1 MEPRTIFEQIVLSN
15 QRIND
20 NIVTLSQNLDDIRAM
35 IVEIHDSLMAKH
47 MMEQPDA
54 SGTPQY

>member
-20 NIVTLSQNLDDIRAM
+20 NIVTLSQNLDDIREM
-35 IVEIHDSLMAKH
+35 IIEIHDSLMAKPLT
-47 MMEQPDA
+47 EQPDA

>member
-1 MEPRTIFEQIVLSN
+1 MLSN

-35 IVEIHDSLMAKH
+35 IVEIHDSLMAKP

>member
-35 IVEIHDSLMAKH
+35 ILEMREALMAKP
-47 MMEQPDA
+47 MEQPDA

>member
-20 NIVTLSQNLDDIRAM
+20 NIVTLSKNLDDIRAM
-35 IVEIHDSLMAKH
+35 ILEMREGLMAKP
-47 MMEQPDA
+47 MEQPDA

>member
-20 NIVTLSQNLDDIRAM
+20 NIVTLSQNLDDIREM
-35 IVEIHDSLMAKH
+35 IIEIHDSLMAKPIT
-47 MMEQPDA
+47 EQPDA

>member
-1 MEPRTIFEQIVLSN
+1 MLSN

-20 NIVTLSQNLDDIRAM
+20 NIVTLAQNLDDIRAM
-35 IVEIHDSLMAKH
+35 IIEMREALMAKP
-47 MMEQPDA
+47 MEQPDA

>member
-35 IVEIHDSLMAKH
+35 IVEIHDGLMAKPIT
-47 MMEQPDA
+47 EQPDG
-54 SGTPQY
+54 SGTPHY

>member
-20 NIVTLSQNLDDIRAM
+20 NIFTLSQNLDDIRAM
-35 IVEIHDSLMAKH
+35 IVEIHDSLMAKP

>member
-20 NIVTLSQNLDDIRAM
+20 NIVTLAQNLDDIRAM
-35 IVEIHDSLMAKH
+35 ILEMREALMPKPMA
-47 MMEQPDA
+47 QPDA

>member
-35 IVEIHDSLMAKH
+35 VAEMHESLMAKPI
-47 MMEQPDA
+47 MEQPEA